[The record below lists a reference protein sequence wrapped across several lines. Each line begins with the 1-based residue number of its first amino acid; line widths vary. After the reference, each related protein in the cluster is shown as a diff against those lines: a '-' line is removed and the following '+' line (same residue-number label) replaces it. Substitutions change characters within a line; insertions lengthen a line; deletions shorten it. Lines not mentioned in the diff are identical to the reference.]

1 MTTPTQNE
9 LTSTRI
15 IIPGS
20 IATKINVP
28 LCSDDVVRRRYS
40 VRDENTTRSLL
51 CALRSAAM
59 A

>member
-20 IATKINVP
+20 IATKINAP
-28 LCSDDVVRRRYS
+28 LCSGDVVRRCYWERA
-40 VRDENTTRSLL
+40 ENATRSLL
-51 CALRSAAM
+51 CGLRSAAM